1 LDPENDPNANPK
13 ETTMLTRRDCLAYTA
28 NGCAAA
34 ALLPSLAGAQSG
46 DVIKRAI
53 PKTGEEIPIIGLGS
67 SATFSELAMAN
78 DLDPLKEVFQTML
91 DAGGTVFDTAP
102 SYGRGSAEEVAG
114 QIADELDLTSR
125 IFWATKFNVAGRGG
139 SADPVAAREQLD
151 QSFELLR
158 ADPLDLIQVHN
169 IADIPTQLGILKE
182 LKAEGRVRYIGTTST
197 SERQYEALAEWMRTE
212 PLDFIGIDYAV
223 DNVGAAEQ
231 LFPIA
236 RDRGIAVMV
245 YMPFGRTRLW
255 DRVAGHEVPAFARDF
270 GAESWAQYFLKFAA
284 AHPDVTTVTP
294 ATSKAHHM
302 LDNMGAAVGRL
313 PDAGEQQRMI
323 EFIDALP
330 QA

>member
-1 LDPENDPNANPK
+1 
-13 ETTMLTRRDCLAYTA
+13 MLSRRDCLTYSASTI
-28 NGCAAA
+28 AAS
-34 ALLPSLAGAQSG
+34 ALLPRLTSAQAG

-53 PKTGEEIPIIGLGS
+53 PATGEEIPIIGLGS

-78 DLDPLKEVFQTML
+78 DLEPLKEVFQTMI

-102 SYGRGSAEEVAG
+102 SYGRGSAEEAAG
-114 QIADELDLTSR
+114 QIAADLGLTDR
-125 IFWATKFNVAGRGG
+125 IFWATKVNVAGFGGG
-139 SADPVAAREQLD
+139 SADPAAARAQIER
-151 QSFELLR
+151 SFELIGT
-158 ADPLDLIQVHN
+158 DPIELIQVHN

-182 LKAEGRVRYIGTTST
+182 LKAEGRVQYIGTTST
-197 SERQYEALAEWMRTE
+197 FKGQYEQLAEWMRTE

-223 DNVGAAEQ
+223 DNTSAADE

-255 DRVAGHEVPAFARDF
+255 NRVEGHEVPEFTREF
-270 GAESWAQYFLKFAA
+270 GVESWAQFFLKFAA

-302 LDNMGAAVGRL
+302 LDNLGAGLGRM
-313 PDAGEQQRMI
+313 PDTSEQQRMI
-323 EFIDALP
+323 EFIEALP
-330 QA
+330 EA

>member
-1 LDPENDPNANPK
+1 
-13 ETTMLTRRDCLAYTA
+13 MLTRRDCLTYSAA
-28 NGCAAA
+28 SCAAA
-34 ALLPSLAGAQSG
+34 TLLPTIAGAQTG

-67 SATFSELAMAN
+67 SATFSELAVAN
-78 DLDPLKEVFQTML
+78 DLDPLKEVFQTMI

-102 SYGRGSAEEVAG
+102 SYGRGSAEEAAG
-114 QIADELDLTSR
+114 QIAAEINLTNR
-125 IFWATKFNVAGRGG
+125 IFWATKVNVAGRGG
-139 SADPVAAREQLD
+139 PADPVAAREQID
-151 QSFELLR
+151 QSFELLGT
-158 ADPLDLIQVHN
+158 DPIDLIQVHN
-169 IADIPTQLGILKE
+169 VADIPTQLGILKE

-197 SERQYEALAEWMRTE
+197 FEGQYEALAEWMRTE

-223 DNVGAAEQ
+223 DNLSATEE

-255 DRVAGHEVPAFARDF
+255 NRVEGHEVPEFAREF
-270 GAESWAQYFLKFAA
+270 GVESWAQYFLKFAA

-302 LDNMGAAVGRL
+302 LDNMGAAFGRL

-330 QA
+330 EA